1 MSDVE
6 VHAHGNLVRF
16 PVSHRPKGTKSLG
29 KCGRCSPV
37 EQSVRLGIAFH
48 RHRAYDSIGCE
59 LKDFDAEHTDK
70 SVTELRRVDHVV
82 VCHRDRLAPV
92 SESSKGP
99 LLLIDGLSM
108 AFRAFF
114 ALPVENFATS
124 GGSPTNAVYGFTS
137 MLVTLM
143 QQRQPSHVA
152 VAFDLPGGTFR
163 TERLPSYKG
172 TRDVTPPE
180 FEPQVPLIREVLD
193 ALGIAAVD
201 KPRFEA
207 DDVLA
212 TLAKQGAE
220 QGLEV
225 LVVSGDRDT
234 IQLVTDR
241 VTLLYPRKGVSDLVE
256 FTPAAVVERYGIPP
270 HQYPDLAALVGE
282 SSDNLPGVP
291 GVGPKTAAKWI
302 TTYGGLEGVLAAIN
316 EIPGKVGESLRENVE
331 LVRINRELNHL
342 LTDLELD
349 KDVDALEYAGGD
361 SAKIHDVCDALQFR
375 TLRERLL
382 AVGVVGGA
390 STESVA
396 DTVAPEPA
404 VEVITEGAVAAV
416 TALTGSVVLHVDGH
430 TGADAD
436 AWAVGVAQGEHAW
449 GIDLTSLSPEEDKL
463 LATWLADAS
472 VAKTLHGAKEAW
484 HELAA
489 RGYSLAGIA
498 GDTQI
503 AAYVVHP
510 DQRGFELESVA
521 QRYLGLAP
529 AVAGGAA
536 ELDLGL
542 GANAATVA
550 GERALTV
557 AALAAELEP
566 EVDNRGMGT
575 IYRDIELPLI
585 DVLARMES
593 AGVAVDSGHLA
604 TLASEAAA
612 RVEAAAQE
620 AYAAIG
626 GSVVN
631 LGSPKQLQEVLFDR
645 LGLPK
650 TKKIKTGYTTDAAS
664 LAELNEKH
672 PHPFLVALLAHREA
686 SKLGQIIETLRDA
699 VRSDGRIHTT
709 FSQVVAATGRLSSKD
724 PNLQNIPIR
733 TAEGHRLREAF
744 VVGEGYETLVT
755 ADYSQIE
762 MRIMAHLSGDQALID
777 AFASG
782 EDLHRFV
789 GSRVFGVS
797 PEDVNAE
804 MRSQVKAMSYG
815 LAYGLSSFGLA
826 RQLNLSVS
834 EAQALMDDY
843 FKRFGAVRDYL
854 ASVVK
859 QAAQVGYTETL
870 FGRRRYLP
878 DLTSTNRQRREIAER
893 VALNAPIQGSAADL
907 IKRAMLGVEIAL
919 RDQGLASRQLLQV
932 HDELVVEVAA
942 GERDAVEAI
951 LRAEMSGAATLTV
964 PLDVNVGT
972 GADWRTAGH

>member
-1 MSDVE
+1 
-6 VHAHGNLVRF
+6 
-16 PVSHRPKGTKSLG
+16 
-29 KCGRCSPV
+29 
-37 EQSVRLGIAFH
+37 
-48 RHRAYDSIGCE
+48 
-59 LKDFDAEHTDK
+59 
-70 SVTELRRVDHVV
+70 
-82 VCHRDRLAPV
+82 V

-137 MLVTLM
+137 MLATLI
-143 QQRQPSHVA
+143 QQRKPSHVA
-152 VAFDLPGGTFR
+152 VAFDLPAGTFR

-172 TRDVTPPE
+172 TRDATPPE
-180 FEPQVPLIREVLD
+180 FEPQVPLIREVLE
-193 ALGIAAVD
+193 ALGVAAID
-201 KPRFEA
+201 KPNYEA

-212 TLAKQGAE
+212 TLAMQGAA

-256 FTPAAVVERYGIPP
+256 FTPAAVEERYGIPP
-270 HQYPDLAALVGE
+270 HRYPDLAALVGE

-302 TTYGGLEGVLAAIN
+302 NTYDGLDGVLAAIN
-316 EIPGKVGESLRENVE
+316 DIPGKVGESLREHVD
-331 LVRINRELNHL
+331 LVRLNRELNHL
-342 LTDLELD
+342 LTDLDLD
-349 KDVDALEYAGGD
+349 RDVDSLEYKGGD
-361 SAKIHDVCDALQFR
+361 PAKIHEVCDALQFR

-382 AVGVVGGA
+382 
-390 STESVA
+390 SVA
-396 DTVAPEPA
+396 GAAGTPASASGLAPTDVGSQESA
-404 VEVITEGAVAAV
+404 VEVTTEDAVASV
-416 TALTGSVVLHVDGH
+416 TALTGHVVLHVDGRG
-430 TGADAD
+430 GADAD
-436 AWAVGVAQGEHAW
+436 AWALGVAHGEHAW
-449 GIDLTSLSPEEDKL
+449 GIDLTALTPAEDKAL
-463 LATWLADAS
+463 GAWLADS
-472 VAKTLHGAKEAW
+472 GVAKTLHGAKDAW
-484 HELAA
+484 HALAA
-489 RGYSLAGIA
+489 RGYALNGIA

-529 AVAGGAA
+529 AVAGGNA

-542 GANAATVA
+542 GASPATVA
-550 GERALTV
+550 GERALSV

-566 EVDNRGMGT
+566 EVDNRGMGA

-585 DVLARMES
+585 EVLARMEA
-593 AGVAVDSGHLA
+593 AGVAVDSAHLA
-604 TLASEAAA
+604 SLAGDAAA

-620 AYAAIG
+620 AYTAIG
-626 GSVVN
+626 GTTVN
-631 LGSPKQLQEVLFDR
+631 LGSPKQLQEVLFDT

-664 LAELNEKH
+664 IAELNEKH

-686 SKLGQIIETLRDA
+686 SKLGQIIESLRES

-733 TAEGHRLREAF
+733 TPEGHRLREAF

-777 AFASG
+777 AFGSG

-789 GSRVFGVS
+789 GSRVFGVP
-797 PEDVNAE
+797 PEDVNPE

-843 FKRFGAVRDYL
+843 FKRFGSVRDYL

-907 IKRAMLGVEIAL
+907 IKRAMLGVDVAL

-942 GERDAVEAI
+942 GEQEAVEAI
-951 LRAEMSGAATLTV
+951 LRAEMRGAATLTV